1 MLPKVNRRQRII
13 LTMEEMNFD
22 NGIPKV
28 YLNFLPQTLGN
39 SSFFPEYIHRI
50 IKSFANVL

>member
-13 LTMEEMNFD
+13 LAMEEMNFD